1 MSLRDKLVDL
11 AWKRWVL
18 AERGAAAEKKSAP
31 GR

>member
-18 AERGAAAEKKSAP
+18 AERAGTNNKAAPKS
-31 GR
+31 